1 MDIKIKSVDE
11 KNNMIVENIP
21 TIKNS
26 SIIFNGNNN
35 VLFCEEDVI
44 IEDSNLKFNG
54 DNSLIYLRTGCH
66 RLKISLFNDYVCHCG
81 LYNWY
86 TKPLWIVLSEHKH
99 CFIGDN
105 CMFSFDILIRNS
117 DHHLIYDCENNKR
130 INPTKSVFIGDHVWI
145 GQLVNILKGTR
156 IDSGSIVGASSVVA
170 GKKIPHN
177 TIWAGN
183 PSQEKKCGVFWD
195 KTCVHGFCELDTELS
210 MNYGTY
216 LNKYRN
222 DCNIDYWKFEYND
235 NEYISYDYLDE
246 KMSTGTVME
255 KCYFLKELNN
265 NKQKNR
271 FVHF

>member
-66 RLKISLFNDYVCHCG
+66 RLKISLFNDCVCHCG

-130 INPTKSVFIGDHVWI
+130 INPTKVFLLEI
-145 GQLVNILKGTR
+145 
-156 IDSGSIVGASSVVA
+156 
-170 GKKIPHN
+170 
-177 TIWAGN
+177 
-183 PSQEKKCGVFWD
+183 
-195 KTCVHGFCELDTELS
+195 
-210 MNYGTY
+210 MYG
-216 LNKYRN
+216 
-222 DCNIDYWKFEYND
+222 
-235 NEYISYDYLDE
+235 
-246 KMSTGTVME
+246 
-255 KCYFLKELNN
+255 
-265 NKQKNR
+265 
-271 FVHF
+271 

>member
-1 MDIKIKSVDE
+1 M
-11 KNNMIVENIP
+11 
-21 TIKNS
+21 
-26 SIIFNGNNN
+26 
-35 VLFCEEDVI
+35 
-44 IEDSNLKFNG
+44 
-54 DNSLIYLRTGCH
+54 
-66 RLKISLFNDYVCHCG
+66 
-81 LYNWY
+81 W
-86 TKPLWIVLSEHKH
+86 
-99 CFIGDN
+99 
-105 CMFSFDILIRNS
+105 SF
-117 DHHLIYDCENNKR
+117 
-130 INPTKSVFIGDHVWI
+130 
-145 GQLVNILKGTR
+145 
-156 IDSGSIVGASSVVA
+156 
-170 GKKIPHN
+170 
-177 TIWAGN
+177 
-183 PSQEKKCGVFWD
+183 FWD